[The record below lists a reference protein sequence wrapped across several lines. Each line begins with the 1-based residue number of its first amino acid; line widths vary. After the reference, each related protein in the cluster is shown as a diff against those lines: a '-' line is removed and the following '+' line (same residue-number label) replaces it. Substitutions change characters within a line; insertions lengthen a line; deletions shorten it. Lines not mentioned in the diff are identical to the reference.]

1 MTAAADFIKDTL
13 LLIQAVD
20 ARQPVSSVD
29 MATGIRFL
37 NRYCTRLEANG
48 ITLGWSDVDSP
59 SDTLPMPPEAELPI
73 MYGLAVDLAPQWGVT
88 PLPAVLA
95 KEAEYSNALRRDQMV
110 ATPIQPILD
119 VPWPDRTRAGNF
131 SGPVVG

>member
-1 MTAAADFIKDTL
+1 MTTAADFIKDTL

-48 ITLGWSDVDSP
+48 ITLGWSDVANP
-59 SDTLPMPPEAELPI
+59 SETLPLPPEAELAV
-73 MYGLAVDLAPQWGVT
+73 MYGLALDLAPQWGVV
-88 PLPAVLA
+88 PLPNVVSGAL
-95 KEAEYSNALRRDQMV
+95 EYGNALRRDQMV
-110 ATPIQPILD
+110 ANPIQPILD
-119 VPWPDRTRAGNF
+119 VPWPDRTRVGNF
-131 SGPVVG
+131 SGPVIG